1 MVNHRA
7 PALVVDLDDIADPVR
22 NRVILFRTVTALAG
36 QLRARMDT
44 RLRASG
50 ITSQQAAVLALA
62 SAPPPPTQGEVARL
76 LGVTHQNIRQI
87 MGSLIRKG
95 LLTVH
100 SDAADRRA
108 KRLVPTRHVARLFGR
123 RNPGDFAAV
132 AGWFAVLD
140 DREVASV
147 VDQRH
152 GGSWCSVR
160 DDPPRGVRPSRPGP
174 ATTRAYHL
182 KSRGAKSW
190 RLRRHV
196 CHSWSVPCDST

>member
-1 MVNHRA
+1 MVKNRA

-36 QLRARMDT
+36 QLRARMDR
-44 RLRASG
+44 RLRAAG

-62 SAPPPPTQGEVARL
+62 STPPPPTQGEVARL
-76 LGVTHQNIRQI
+76 LGVTHQNVRQI
-87 MGSLIRKG
+87 MASLIRKG

-132 AGWFAVLD
+132 AEWFAVLD

-147 VDQRH
+147 VDQLGRVLSALSS
-152 GGSWCSVR
+152 GSDPEAATAPSTRTRREASAPR
-160 DDPPRGVRPSRPGP
+160 DP
-174 ATTRAYHL
+174 ARRRRA
-182 KSRGAKSW
+182 R
-190 RLRRHV
+190 V
-196 CHSWSVPCDST
+196 I

>member
-7 PALVVDLDDIADPVR
+7 PTLVVDLDDIADPVR

-147 VDQRH
+147 VDQLGRVLAALSS
-152 GGSWCSVR
+152 GSDTEAAGAPSAMTR
-160 DDPPRGVRPSRPGP
+160 RGASAPRGP
-174 ATTRAYHL
+174 ARRRRA
-182 KSRGAKSW
+182 RNI
-190 RLRRHV
+190 
-196 CHSWSVPCDST
+196 

>member
-76 LGVTHQNIRQI
+76 LGVTHQNVRQI

-147 VDQRH
+147 VDQLGRVLAALSS
-152 GGSWCSVR
+152 GSDTEAAGAPSAMTR
-160 DDPPRGVRPSRPGP
+160 RGASAPRGP
-174 ATTRAYHL
+174 ARRRRA
-182 KSRGAKSW
+182 RII
-190 RLRRHV
+190 
-196 CHSWSVPCDST
+196 